1 MAKIETKKEPKTV
14 FTGKPDPKPETIP
27 PWKVFSGKPDIKDLE
42 SIAKDVKESIT
53 NRKQVVTGGV
63 LKSGESVG
71 ITTVNATIFI
81 KTDGDNT
88 SISILDN
95 SSALGKGKVGISKV
109 II

>member
-14 FTGKPDPKPETIP
+14 FTGKPDPKPEVKVTP
-27 PWKVFSGKPDIKDLE
+27 PPPPPKLVVKYVEKPE
-42 SIAKDVKESIT
+42 Y
-53 NRKQVVTGGV
+53 KQIVTGGE

-71 ITTVNATIFI
+71 ITTVNATILI